1 MNTLEKAVSRFLG
14 WKLPKDF
21 NPDCGISFI
30 RESSYEHPEFGR
42 TLYEPIGTNLFTA
55 EQTKRMLEHVCEPL
69 ICALKERDAEIERVK
84 VKETDW
90 TAAYQAAYQE
100 ATGATVHASQ
110 LDTKLTA
117 QCNVLEQALEALHD
131 ATWYVEQE
139 DRAMDEYHSQH
150 PWRLACEQRHKKE
163 IERNK
168 AAITAIQEIL
178 K

>member
-100 ATGATVHASQ
+100 ATRATVHASQ
-110 LDTKLTA
+110 LDTKLIE
-117 QCNVLEQALEALHD
+117 QRKVLEQTLEALQLC
-131 ATWYVEQE
+131 ATIVSNEQIYRR
-139 DRAMDEYHSQH
+139 D
-150 PWRLACEQRHKKE
+150 K
-163 IERNK
+163 
-168 AAITAIQEIL
+168 AITAIQEVL

>member
-69 ICALKERDAEIERVK
+69 ISALRERDAEIE
-84 VKETDW
+84 
-90 TAAYQAAYQE
+90 AL
-100 ATGATVHASQ
+100 HAHRHTREDVIS
-110 LDTKLTA
+110 DCK
-117 QCNVLEQALEALHD
+117 CALEHVLDALTTVYGIS
-131 ATWYVEQE
+131 AETPISRE
-139 DRAMDEYHSQH
+139 
-150 PWRLACEQRHKKE
+150 
-163 IERNK
+163 
-168 AAITAIQEIL
+168 IQEVL